1 MIRKILHGYDS
12 VKHNKLKNTAIV
24 CAYNEEKTI
33 GKIVEV
39 LLTSPALHEI
49 IIINDGS
56 TDGTITAINKYSIF
70 HHIHI
75 IDIPVNMGKG
85 YAMFTGV
92 VNTHSDIL
100 VFMDADLMN
109 FDVKYIIQL
118 IQPLIKGKADMVIGQ
133 PTKNF
138 ADYHLNL
145 FRPLAGERALF
156 RQDILP
162 LLDKMKDSRFG
173 VETLINLHYKANNM
187 KTIYVSLQGL
197 QHPTKL
203 QKYPFKQSVPEYIS
217 AAKQI
222 MRTVSVNFMLI
233 VITIR
238 NILIR

>member
-1 MIRKILHGYDS
+1 M
-12 VKHNKLKNTAIV
+12 KHNKLKNTAIV
-24 CAYNEEKTI
+24 CAFNEEKTV
-33 GKIVEV
+33 GNIVEV
-39 LLTSPALHEI
+39 LLNSPALHEI

-56 TDGTITAINKYSIF
+56 KDGTLTVINKFRLYS
-70 HHIHI
+70 HIRI
-75 IDIPVNMGKG
+75 IDLPDNMGKG

-100 VFMDADLMN
+100 VFVDADLMN
-109 FDVKYIIQL
+109 FNAKYIIQL
-118 IQPLIKGKADMVIGQ
+118 IQPLIDGKADMVIGQ
-133 PTKNF
+133 PTEDF
-138 ADYHLNL
+138 TDFHLNP

-203 QKYPFKQSVPEYIS
+203 QKYPLTISIQEYGSV
-217 AAKQI
+217 AKQI
-222 MRTVSVNFMLI
+222 AQTVMINFTFVTTI
-233 VITIR
+233 IR
-238 NILIR
+238 NIFIR

>member
-1 MIRKILHGYDS
+1 M
-12 VKHNKLKNTAIV
+12 KHNKLKNTAIV
-24 CAYNEEKTI
+24 CAFNEEKTV
-33 GKIVEV
+33 GNIVEV
-39 LLTSPALHEI
+39 LLNSPALHEI

-56 TDGTITAINKYSIF
+56 KDGTLTVINKFRLYS
-70 HHIHI
+70 HIRI
-75 IDIPVNMGKG
+75 IDLPDNMGKG

-100 VFMDADLMN
+100 VFVDADLMN
-109 FDVKYIIQL
+109 FNIKFIIQL
-118 IQPLIKGKADMVIGQ
+118 IQPLIEGKANMVIGQ
-133 PTKNF
+133 PTE
-138 ADYHLNL
+138 DYTDFHLNP

-203 QKYPFKQSVPEYIS
+203 QKYPLTISIQEYGSV
-217 AAKQI
+217 AKQI
-222 MRTVSVNFMLI
+222 AQTVMINFTFATAI
-233 VITIR
+233 IR
-238 NILIR
+238 NIFIR